1 MNAQN
6 LRVDIFLPSMQS
18 SGITKI
24 SAGNIHEKR
33 AEIPGSD
40 KIYAKAIVLVD
51 AKNIF
56 NSYWNTCSSERD
68 WQDLPA
74 TILARWWLRLLVPA
88 QHQNLLYLHPP
99 HWSTTKGISTS
110 EQRNDKNF
118 RTDAGFFNWWCVYK
132 WLLEILGQSSRDVC
146 SPSPLSITSYSCRPG
161 ASLPNHKLLFH
172 SIQVSLRYY
181 RSEIKSC
188 INSYSLIRLHKSGV
202 ST

>member
-68 WQDLPA
+68 
-74 TILARWWLRLLVPA
+74 
-88 QHQNLLYLHPP
+88 
-99 HWSTTKGISTS
+99 
-110 EQRNDKNF
+110 
-118 RTDAGFFNWWCVYK
+118 
-132 WLLEILGQSSRDVC
+132 
-146 SPSPLSITSYSCRPG
+146 
-161 ASLPNHKLLFH
+161 
-172 SIQVSLRYY
+172 
-181 RSEIKSC
+181 
-188 INSYSLIRLHKSGV
+188 
-202 ST
+202 